1 MVDDLVDARMRTSNA
16 RTASGRRSVGG
27 TGDREDEM
35 SATTRTIQQPIGKGS
50 IFGAVAMAAAV
61 LLAALAIV
69 WGANNIAATRATVTP
84 VQAPVFLDKG
94 SRGELAA
101 PQAAPA
107 PGSLLDRGD
116 RSAFNAIGATP
127 TGDRLKDDNA
137 VGRSAT
143 GDRLKDDN
151 AFGATSSGSH
161 GGLRAQ

>member
-16 RTASGRRSVGG
+16 RTANGRGSVGG

-69 WGANNIAATRATVTP
+69 WGANNIAATRAVATP
-84 VQAPVFLDKG
+84 VQAPAFLDKG
-94 SRGELAA
+94 DRGVLA

-107 PGSLLDRGD
+107 PGSILDRGD
-116 RSAFNAIGATP
+116 RSALQATSATP

-151 AFGATSSGSH
+151 TFGTSSTSGH

>member
-1 MVDDLVDARMRTSNA
+1 
-16 RTASGRRSVGG
+16 
-27 TGDREDEM
+27 M

-69 WGANNIAATRATVTP
+69 WGANNITATRAVATP
-84 VQAPVFLDKG
+84 VQAPAFLDKG

-107 PGSLLDRGD
+107 PGSILDRGD
-116 RSAFNAIGATP
+116 RAAFQATGATTP

-151 AFGATSSGSH
+151 AFGSSSTSGH

>member
-16 RTASGRRSVGG
+16 RTANGRGSVGG

-69 WGANNIAATRATVTP
+69 WGANNIAATRAVATP
-84 VQAPVFLDKG
+84 VQAPAFLDKG
-94 SRGELAA
+94 DRGVLA

-107 PGSLLDRGD
+107 PGSILDRGD
-116 RSAFNAIGATP
+116 RSALQATSATP
-127 TGDRLKDDNA
+127 TSDRLKDDNA

-151 AFGATSSGSH
+151 TFGTSSTSGH

>member
-16 RTASGRRSVGG
+16 RTANGRGSVGG

-69 WGANNIAATRATVTP
+69 WGANNIAATRAVATP
-84 VQAPVFLDKG
+84 VQALAFLDKG
-94 SRGELAA
+94 
-101 PQAAPA
+101 
-107 PGSLLDRGD
+107 DRGD
-116 RSAFNAIGATP
+116 RSALQATSATP
-127 TGDRLKDDNA
+127 TSDRLKDDNA

-151 AFGATSSGSH
+151 AFGTSSTSGH

>member
-1 MVDDLVDARMRTSNA
+1 
-16 RTASGRRSVGG
+16 
-27 TGDREDEM
+27 M
-35 SATTRTIQQPIGKGS
+35 SATTRTIHQPIGQGS

-69 WGANNIAATRATVTP
+69 WGANNIAATRAVATP
-84 VQAPVFLDKG
+84 VQAPAILDKG
-94 SRGELAA
+94 DRSVFA

-116 RSAFNAIGATP
+116 RAAFQAMSPNS
-127 TGDRLKDDNA
+127 TGDLLKDDNA

-143 GDRLKDDN
+143 GERLKDDN
-151 AFGATSSGSH
+151 AFGSSSTSGH

>member
-1 MVDDLVDARMRTSNA
+1 
-16 RTASGRRSVGG
+16 
-27 TGDREDEM
+27 M

-69 WGANNIAATRATVTP
+69 WGANNIAATRAVATP
-84 VQAPVFLDKG
+84 VQAPAFLDKG
-94 SRGELAA
+94 DRSVFA

-116 RSAFNAIGATP
+116 RAAFQAMSPNS
-127 TGDRLKDDNA
+127 TGGLLKDDNA
-137 VGRSAT
+137 VGRSQT
-143 GDRLKDDN
+143 GGRLKDDN
-151 AFGATSSGSH
+151 AFGTSSTSGH

>member
-1 MVDDLVDARMRTSNA
+1 
-16 RTASGRRSVGG
+16 
-27 TGDREDEM
+27 M

-69 WGANNIAATRATVTP
+69 WGANNIAATRAVATP
-84 VQAPVFLDKG
+84 VQAPAFLDKG
-94 SRGELAA
+94 DRGVLA

-116 RSAFNAIGATP
+116 RSAFQAMSPNS
-127 TGDRLKDDNA
+127 TGNL
-137 VGRSAT
+137 
-143 GDRLKDDN
+143 LKDDN
-151 AFGATSSGSH
+151 AFGSSSTSGH